1 MEESSYDVVVVG
13 AGASGLAAASTL
25 QQDGWKVLVLEASDR
40 VGGRVRSDNHLGFVC
55 DLGAS
60 FIHGHKNSKIYELA
74 KKQGVKLV
82 KFDYDDA
89 TVIVDQKKVD
99 AEDFLDKVWA
109 WEDILENMRKK
120 FKGALNDNS
129 NLKEL
134 VEMAKTE
141 KKIDANTALHLNVF
155 LRTDVEAEY
164 GAMVDKLSAKYFD
177 YADVNDGDDWVFP
190 NGYMELFNPI
200 AKTLNIKLNQIVQN
214 IIQED
219 DLVLINTADGQNFQ
233 AQYCIC
239 TVPLGCLKKKLINF
253 EPPLSE
259 GKERA
264 IEKMGFGTLDK
275 VFLVFDHVFWEDT
288 SVLIL
293 VRKNPLNPIMYV
305 ANMNKVFGVP
315 ALMLFVPQ
323 SFASQTNTNSQ
334 AIEEARNILAYSYP
348 HAQFNIVASY
358 ATNWG
363 SDKFTHGAYSSFAP
377 GTTLTD
383 HEELAKP
390 EGKRVYFAGEHTVG
404 DNMSTVEG
412 AYTSGL
418 TAAADV
424 SKGLKSI
431 EKVPILLLSA

>member
-214 IIQED
+214 IMRGKDEVVITT
-219 DLVLINTADGQNFQ
+219 TAGTVYK
-233 AQYCIC
+233 AEYCVC
-239 TVPLGCLKKKLINF
+239 TVPLGILKQGLITF
-253 EPPLSE
+253 KPPLSPP
-259 GKERA
+259 KVQA
-264 IEKMGFGTLDK
+264 ISKMGFGSLDK
-275 VFLVFDHVFWEDT
+275 VILAFDNVFWQNT
-288 SVLIL
+288 SVLMLIKKGDH
-293 VRKNPLNPIMYV
+293 VNPIV
-305 ANMNKVFGVP
+305 FCANLHKVFKQN
-315 ALMLFVPQ
+315 ALMMFVPQ
-323 SFASQTNTNSQ
+323 SFITKTTSAHQVIQ
-334 AIEEARNILAYSYP
+334 EARNILAYSYP

-363 SDKFTHGAYSSFAP
+363 SDTFTRGGYSSFAAGSTP
-377 GTTLTD
+377 GM
-383 HEELAKP
+383 HKELSKN
-390 EGKRVYFAGEHTVG
+390 EGHQIYFAGEHTAE

-412 AYTSGL
+412 AWRSGL
-418 TAAADV
+418 RVA
-424 SKGLKSI
+424 KEII
-431 EKVPILLLSA
+431 EWDEED